1 MPLVAHLSKKQEG
14 GRSAVPF
21 IQLTYKASVLFGW
34 SAALG
39 LMLVMP
45 YLNEMLFKTN
55 SLSEVLIVYVFQI
68 VPLSIILT
76 FTAILQGYGK
86 LKKPALFLMFGF
98 LLKVILNVRLIGW
111 LGVLG
116 AAIANDIGLLLTA
129 ILLIIYLKTLTGIQ
143 LASGAFY
150 KKVGIASF
158 SMTIVVLVWLQ
169 LVSSVLNHL
178 MSSRMIA
185 MVAGLTAVSI
195 GGAFVML
202 TIIAKK
208 RVLVE
213 KEWYLLPF
221 GRRMAVYQ
229 LWLNSKK

>member
-1 MPLVAHLSKKQEG
+1 
-14 GRSAVPF
+14 
-21 IQLTYKASVLFGW
+21 
-34 SAALG
+34 
-39 LMLVMP
+39 MLVMP

-55 SLSEVLIVYVFQI
+55 TLSEVLIVYVFQI

-86 LKKPALFLMFGF
+86 LKKPALFLMLGF
-98 LLKVILNVRLIGW
+98 LLKMILNVRLIGW

-116 AAIANDIGLLLTA
+116 AAIVNDIGLLLTA

-143 LASGAFY
+143 LASVDFY
-150 KKVGIASF
+150 KKVGTASF
-158 SMTIVVLVWLQ
+158 SMAVVVLVWLQ
-169 LVSSVLNHL
+169 FVSAILSHSL
-178 MSSRMIA
+178 SSRMVA
-185 MVAGLTAVSI
+185 MVTGLTAVSI
-195 GGAFVML
+195 GAFVML
-202 TIIAKK
+202 TVIAKK
-208 RVLVE
+208 RVLME